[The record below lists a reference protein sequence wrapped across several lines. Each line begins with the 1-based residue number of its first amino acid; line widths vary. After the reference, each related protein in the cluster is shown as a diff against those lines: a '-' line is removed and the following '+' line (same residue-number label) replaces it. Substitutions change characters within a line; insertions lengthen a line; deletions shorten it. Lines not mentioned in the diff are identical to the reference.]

1 METLQEL
8 SLRLQQG
15 RAKEMSEWIQKALD
29 ESIEPRRILEEGL
42 LAGMGEIGE
51 KFRLNQVF
59 VPEVLMA
66 ARAMN
71 VGTAYLKPHLI
82 AQGVQPIGRA
92 CIGTVKGDM
101 HDIGKNLVR
110 MMLEGKGIEVI
121 DLGVDVS
128 PEKFV
133 ETVKEQKCD
142 LVLLSALLTTTMG
155 VMKDVITAF
164 DAAGLRDQVKILVG
178 GAPITQEFADEIGAD
193 AYTKDAA
200 TCADIAAKLLGA

>member
-29 ESIEPRRILEEGL
+29 ENIEPRRILEEGL

-82 AQGVQPIGRA
+82 AQGIQPIGRA

-133 ETVKEQKCD
+133 ETAKEQKCD

-164 DAAGLRDQVKILVG
+164 DAAGLRGQVKILVG

-200 TCADIAAKLLGA
+200 TCADIAAKLLDS